1 MLDELNS
8 ERKREYKEAFEM
20 FDTKKDGTILLSD
33 YENVLKYLKLDPGKF
48 KSNIHDHEINGDG
61 IVQFEDFM
69 TEVNSKKSEKE
80 LISREK
86 EDDEEEILNAFKIFE
101 KKNKGKISTV
111 EFKDIL
117 MSEEGG
123 NLNEDEID
131 LLISEFDKE
140 GYIDYVEF
148 VNSLTK
154 K

>member
-1 MLDELNS
+1 MLDELSS

>member
-1 MLDELNS
+1 MLDELSS

-33 YENVLKYLKLDPGKF
+33 YENVLKYLKLDPEKF
-48 KSNIHDHEINGDG
+48 KANIHDHEINGDG
-61 IVQFEDFM
+61 LVQFEDFM
-69 TEVNSKKSEKE
+69 TEVNAKKSEKE
-80 LISREK
+80 LISKEK
-86 EDDEEEILNAFKIFE
+86 EDDVEEILNAFKIFE
-101 KKNKGKISTV
+101 KKQKGKISTV

-123 NLNEDEID
+123 YLNEDEID
-131 LLISEFDKE
+131 LLIKEFDKE